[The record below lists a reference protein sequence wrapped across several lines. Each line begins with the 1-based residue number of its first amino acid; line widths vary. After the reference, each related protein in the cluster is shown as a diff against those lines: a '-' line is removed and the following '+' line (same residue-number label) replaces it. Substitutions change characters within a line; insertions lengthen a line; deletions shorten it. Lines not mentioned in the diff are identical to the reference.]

1 MTIEYAQFAEWREFG
16 ENLSRFASIREKAE
30 SPQDRIMVQNKGG
43 IQKLIAGDYGK
54 TIIVT
59 VGPTNQADGAAVVS
73 ARFMLT
79 TLKTL
84 KGKGQAEIRV
94 TDDGL
99 QMQTSFGSTIKMK
112 NMDRPKYLTPKPY
125 VPGELEIPFDAGFLP
140 DASKYLVTTAEQAP
154 FNQVLGECR
163 GLGFTLRATDDH
175 MMAEVGPL
183 MAEDIFTL
191 HFPDHIFPALKG
203 FEDAGFIYVPERI
216 PPQVAQAQFK
226 AGKYH
231 AVCVMYPNYGK
242 FPRLASQAYTAV
254 ITGDKKL
261 LIDSFKS
268 LAGRHAY
275 HRVIMEAKDG
285 KFTIRSGDDG
295 TAEVNVECTGTGTL
309 PVNAT
314 FMAKV
319 LSTVDGKTA
328 TISYSDSPSLV
339 QVVGDKNDWTIAVS
353 PMK

>member
-1 MTIEYAQFAEWREFG
+1 
-16 ENLSRFASIREKAE
+16 
-30 SPQDRIMVQNKGG
+30 MVQNKGG
-43 IQKLIAGDYGK
+43 IQKLIAGDTGK
-54 TIIVT
+54 TIIIT
-59 VGPTNQADGAAVVS
+59 VGETNQADGSAVVA
-73 ARFMLT
+73 ARFLLT

-94 TDDGL
+94 TPDGV

-112 NMDRPKYLTPKPY
+112 NMDRPKWLTPQLY

-140 DASKYLVTTAEQAP
+140 DASKYLVTTAEHVP

-163 GLGFTLRATDDH
+163 GLGFVLRATDDH
-175 MMAEVGPL
+175 MHAEVGPL
-183 MAEDIFTL
+183 MAEDHFTL

-203 FEDAGFIYVPERI
+203 FEDKGFIYVPEHK
-216 PPQVAQAQFK
+216 PPQVHQAQFRS
-226 AGKYH
+226 GKYL
-231 AVCVMYPNYGK
+231 AVTVMYPNYGK
-242 FPRLASQAYTAV
+242 FPRLAEHEYTAV

-268 LAGRHAY
+268 LAGRHQY
-275 HRVIMEAKDG
+275 HRVIMEAAGG
-285 KFTIRSGDDG
+285 KFTIRSGDQG
-295 TAEVNVECTGTGTL
+295 TAEVNVECVGTGTL

-328 TISYSDSPSLV
+328 TISYSNSPSLV
-339 QVVGDKNDWTIAVS
+339 RVVGDKNDWPINVS